1 AILALIFVGAAG
13 AKYVMNFRTK
23 THPVVFIGS
32 AAALGTVGYLTLPP
46 GDSPAVQALASHEKV
61 DITTAREIIQTR
73 CISCHSSKP
82 TDKIWTAPPVGVT
95 FDTPEQ
101 IQAYAPRILFR
112 AYDTKSMPLGNQTGM
127 TDEERTALGAWAYQ
141 ARGKH

>member
-1 AILALIFVGAAG
+1 
-13 AKYVMNFRTK
+13 M
-23 THPVVFIGS
+23 
-32 AAALGTVGYLTLPP
+32 
-46 GDSPAVQALASHEKV
+46 
-61 DITTAREIIQTR
+61 
-73 CISCHSSKP
+73 
-82 TDKIWTAPPVGVT
+82 GVT